1 MATEQKEYDMTI
13 DCDRCGEN
21 SSKKAKCPFC
31 DFVCCQTCFDTYILT
46 TTGDTKC
53 MNCKEHFDLNTIWKL
68 STRFN
73 NYLDFRFEQLLQK
86 EKSLFQETLMQIER
100 SSGRAQSE
108 EKQTFIKHC
117 SVPSCKGT
125 VNGKWNCRL
134 CNTPHCDKCG
144 EVVKKQIDEET
155 KEGEHVCDPNLVQT
169 FDELKKNSK
178 SCPKCAVSIFKTEG
192 CDQMFCVVCHTAFS
206 WTTLEIETGRI
217 HNPHYY
223 EILRTKGEI
232 GREEGDIRPCDELV
246 FHLDRRYSV
255 YNHILVNLKPL
266 EKLIFLDAP
275 RFVTELDSR
284 WWNEREYVLNNET
297 FYNLREIFL
306 TNQIDED
313 TYKEAMKKK
322 FVHNLNMFEISQV
335 CTVLKIAIS
344 EELKKLVK
352 NEDGSYIRDF
362 SKEYLFQKY
371 TEYQNNIVK
380 IIENTNRI
388 LFNISEKYESFFE
401 VTLDTGRYN
410 MQQFYRFANSDEYY
424 TF

>member
-1 MATEQKEYDMTI
+1 MATERKDDMTI
-13 DCDRCGEN
+13 DCNICGEN
-21 SSKKAKCPFC
+21 YIAKEAKCPFC
-31 DFVCCQTCFDTYILT
+31 DFVCCQTCFDTYLLT
-46 TTGDTKC
+46 TRGDTKC

-68 STRFN
+68 SKSFN

-100 SSGRAQSE
+100 TSGRRTQSEE

-117 SVPSCKGT
+117 SVSSCKGT

-134 CNTPHCDKCG
+134 CNTPHCDECG
-144 EVVKKQIDEET
+144 EIKNT
-155 KEGEHVCDPNLVQT
+155 EHVCDPNLVQT
-169 FDELKKNSK
+169 FDELRKNSK

-192 CDQMFCVVCHTAFS
+192 CDQMFCIVCHTAFS

-223 EILRTKGEI
+223 EILRKKGEI
-232 GREEGDIRPCDELV
+232 GREEGDVRPCDELV

-255 YNHILVNLKPL
+255 YNRILKPL
-266 EKLIFLDAP
+266 EKQIFLDAP
-275 RFVTELDSR
+275 RFVAELDSR

-313 TYKEAMKKK
+313 TYKEGMKKK

-335 CTVLKIAIS
+335 CSVLKIAIS

-362 SKEYLFQKY
+362 SEEYLVQKH

-380 IIENTNRI
+380 IIENTNKI
-388 LFNISEKYESFFE
+388 LFNIGEKYESFFQVE
-401 VTLDTGRYN
+401 VSLDTCRYN
-410 MQQFYRFANSDEYY
+410 MQQFYLSNGEEYY